1 MGEVRKKEEC
11 TVMTT
16 QARNKDAGQLARLK
30 TSVPH
35 TLMEREN
42 SGEDESMTMRRAFGM
57 LSIAAGA
64 ICLIQ
69 TSGKMPISFNIILI
83 VLTVALVILGMH
95 LLER

>member
-1 MGEVRKKEEC
+1 
-11 TVMTT
+11 
-16 QARNKDAGQLARLK
+16 
-30 TSVPH
+30 
-35 TLMEREN
+35 
-42 SGEDESMTMRRAFGM
+42 MTMRRAFGM
-57 LSIAAGA
+57 MSIAAGA